1 MQKLGKFNPKINVV
15 PNGLGKYMDFS
26 INSNLSFIDSFQFL
40 SSSLDRLVKNLNKD
54 EFKFLT
60 QELDKIYER
69 DFILVN
75 IRTILKSLRKNYV
88 ANESFFSSLMVKEIN
103 EKEHEHVV
111 KVWKKF
117 EIKPMKGYR
126 YLHLKCGGLLSTDV
140 FEKFRINRHGLCPSH
155 YLSAPAL
162 SWDEILNMTKLELK
176 LIPDPDI
183 YMFFQKGTR
192 GEGSYIS
199 NRYSK
204 AENEYMKSC
213 DPFKNQG
220 MLYT

>member
-54 EFKFLT
+54 EFKFLS

-69 DFILVN
+69 DFILMN

-140 FEKFRINRHGLCPSH
+140 FEKKKRTSL
-155 YLSAPAL
+155 
-162 SWDEILNMTKLELK
+162 
-176 LIPDPDI
+176 
-183 YMFFQKGTR
+183 
-192 GEGSYIS
+192 
-199 NRYSK
+199 
-204 AENEYMKSC
+204 
-213 DPFKNQG
+213 
-220 MLYT
+220 

>member
-1 MQKLGKFNPKINVV
+1 
-15 PNGLGKYMDFS
+15 
-26 INSNLSFIDSFQFL
+26 
-40 SSSLDRLVKNLNKD
+40 
-54 EFKFLT
+54 
-60 QELDKIYER
+60 
-69 DFILVN
+69 
-75 IRTILKSLRKNYV
+75 
-88 ANESFFSSLMVKEIN
+88 MVKEII

-140 FEKFRINRHGLCPSH
+140 FEKKN
-155 YLSAPAL
+155 APAF
-162 SWDEILNMTKLELK
+162 SWDAILNMAKLELK

-192 GEGSYIS
+192 GEGSYIY
-199 NRYSK
+199 NRHSK
-204 AENEYMKSC
+204 AENEYMKSY

-220 MLYT
+220 YILRRK

>member
-1 MQKLGKFNPKINVV
+1 M
-15 PNGLGKYMDFS
+15 
-26 INSNLSFIDSFQFL
+26 FL
-40 SSSLDRLVKNLNKD
+40 KKKN
-54 EFKFLT
+54 
-60 QELDKIYER
+60 
-69 DFILVN
+69 
-75 IRTILKSLRKNYV
+75 
-88 ANESFFSSLMVKEIN
+88 
-103 EKEHEHVV
+103 
-111 KVWKKF
+111 
-117 EIKPMKGYR
+117 
-126 YLHLKCGGLLSTDV
+126 
-140 FEKFRINRHGLCPSH
+140 
-155 YLSAPAL
+155 APAF
-162 SWDEILNMTKLELK
+162 SWDAVLNMTKLELK